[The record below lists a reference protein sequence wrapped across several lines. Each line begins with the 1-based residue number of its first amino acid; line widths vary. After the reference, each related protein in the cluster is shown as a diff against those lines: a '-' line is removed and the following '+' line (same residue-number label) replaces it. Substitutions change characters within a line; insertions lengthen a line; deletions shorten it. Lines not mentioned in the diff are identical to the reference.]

1 MLEDEA
7 GLTER
12 RMFGGLALLVG
23 GHIVVGVYG
32 DGLLV
37 RAPGDDQE
45 RLLAEPGVTT
55 YAMGGQPMVGWVLV
69 GVQAC
74 AEDDALRRWVA
85 RGLPRPGCFA
95 GCGEFS
101 APESTTS
108 CISPGGRGRV

>member
-1 MLEDEA
+1 MAYDEGLATRVRELLEDEA

-37 RAPGDDQE
+37 RAPGGDQE

-55 YAMGGQPMVGWVLV
+55 YAMGGQPMIGWVLA
-69 GVQAC
+69 GAQAC
-74 AEDDALRRWVA
+74 AEDDALRRWVDHGLSHA
-85 RGLPRPGCFA
+85 RSLPPK
-95 GCGEFS
+95 
-101 APESTTS
+101 
-108 CISPGGRGRV
+108 